1 MSAKILKRGRERERE
16 QKKKSCAWTASV
28 PDVKCHHFNGNSFIR
43 RKCTFHICLIL
54 NMRTHHNL
62 LFNIVCICQL
72 INISHIHAE
81 WTFSKK
87 NFTLLPFYASAYV
100 TYGKIYNKYYYD
112 CLKRLTRIYSMS
124 VKIVFCFFP
133 PNISSTYI
141 YCEFSKIRSSEALG
155 LTSCAYGAVNS
166 SLKTTD
172 VPKNRLIPK
181 FQLMGFPLNEPV
193 SHRTFSMS

>member
-1 MSAKILKRGRERERE
+1 MHVSHMFDFKYANTSQPPIQHCVHMSTHKYFTHTRRMDIL
-16 QKKKSCAWTASV
+16 QKEFYIVA
-28 PDVKCHHFNGNSFIR
+28 
-43 RKCTFHICLIL
+43 IL
-54 NMRTHHNL
+54 
-62 LFNIVCICQL
+62 
-72 INISHIHAE
+72 
-81 WTFSKK
+81 
-87 NFTLLPFYASAYV
+87 YASAYV